1 MRVLIAG
8 AGSHGDVLPFIAI
21 GREMLSRGHEV
32 LFFGNPHFR
41 EHATTV
47 GLEFVPIGTSGEYH
61 RILDEIA
68 EGDPARA
75 LKRINAYFGEIC
87 GDYYRAMKAHVAPDR
102 TVTVSSSVFFA
113 PRLLR
118 ETDAIP
124 CAAVHLAPHV
134 IRSTLRPARSAPHWI
149 HAGSPQVAKR
159 LAYWYVDRFVLDPCA
174 TKPLN
179 KLRATLRLP
188 PLARIFRSWINE
200 ADCLIGLF
208 PDWYAERQPDWP
220 PGIVLA
226 GFPLY
231 DHGDQAPLTDELEA
245 FLAAGPA
252 PVAFSAGTANA
263 GAAAFFR
270 TSLESCRILG
280 VRAILLSGF
289 AGQVPADLPDGVM
302 HVRYA
307 PFGALLPRLAAFVH
321 HGGIGSTSQAMKAGV
336 PQLIRPVAFDQFDN
350 SARAVRL
357 GVARELLPRQ
367 YSANGAAD
375 ALSRLMSDEQLHQR
389 CRDIAKRLAE
399 HRAVTIA
406 CDAIEATLAC
416 ASRPAWRPC
425 AGRSRHADSA

>member
-1 MRVLIAG
+1 MRILIAG

-21 GREMLSRGHEV
+21 GREMSARGHEV
-32 LFFGNPHFR
+32 FFFGNPYFR
-41 EHATTV
+41 EHVAGV
-47 GLEFVPIGTSGEYH
+47 GLAFVPVGTSDDYH
-61 RILDEIA
+61 RIFDEIA
-68 EGDPARA
+68 EDRPVTA
-75 LKRINAYFGEIC
+75 LKRINAHFGEIG
-87 GDYYRAMKAHVAPDR
+87 GDCYRAMRTHVAPHR
-102 TVTVSSSVFFA
+102 TVAVSSSVFFA

-118 ETDAIP
+118 EIDAVP

-134 IRSTLRPARSAPHWI
+134 IRSHLRPARSAPRWVD
-149 HAGSPQVAKR
+149 ADSPKFVKR
-159 LAYWYVDRFVLDPCA
+159 LAYWYVDRFVLDPCS

-179 KLRATLRLP
+179 RLRAAHRLP
-188 PLARIFRSWINE
+188 PVTRIFRSWINE

-208 PDWYAERQPDWP
+208 PDWYAERQSDWP
-220 PGIVLA
+220 AEIVLA

-231 DHGDQAPLTDELEA
+231 DHGDQAPLTGELEA

-263 GAAAFFR
+263 HSAAFFR
-270 TSLESCRILG
+270 TSLEACRIAG

-289 AGQVPADLPDGVM
+289 AGQVPANLPDGVM

-350 SARAVRL
+350 SARAVQL

-367 YSANGAAD
+367 YSARAVAD
-375 ALSRLMSDEQLHQR
+375 ALSRLMSDEQLHRR
-389 CRDIAKRLAE
+389 CRDIARRLAE
-399 HRAVTIA
+399 NRAVAIA
-406 CDAIEATLAC
+406 CDAIEATKTPPATPAG
-416 ASRPAWRPC
+416 ASRPAC
-425 AGRSRHADSA
+425 